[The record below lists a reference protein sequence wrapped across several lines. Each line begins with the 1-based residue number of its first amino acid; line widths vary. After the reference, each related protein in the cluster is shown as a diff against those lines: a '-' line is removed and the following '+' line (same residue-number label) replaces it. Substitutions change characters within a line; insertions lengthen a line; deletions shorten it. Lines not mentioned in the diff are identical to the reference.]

1 MNKKTSAFRTISD
14 ASDELRIPQ
23 HVLRFWETK
32 FSSIRPIKRGG
43 GRRFY
48 RPEDIALL
56 INIKNLLHNEGYT
69 IRGGQRLL
77 QRGRGKAP
85 EVDQPEAEK
94 EKTSISKSLLKNL
107 LDDLMI
113 LKKHS
118 AGGRE
123 IVGSNPITPTMNI
136 I

>member
-1 MNKKTSAFRTISD
+1 MNKKTSAFRTISE

-69 IRGGQRLL
+69 IRGVQRLL
-77 QRGRGKAP
+77 QRGRGKAL
-85 EVDQPEAEK
+85 EVDQPEVEK

-113 LKKHS
+113 LKNILNKRLIRFI
-118 AGGRE
+118 AG
-123 IVGSNPITPTMNI
+123 V
-136 I
+136 

>member
-1 MNKKTSAFRTISD
+1 MIKKTSAFRTISE

-69 IRGGQRLL
+69 IRGVQRLL
-77 QRGRGKAP
+77 QRGRGKAL
-85 EVDQPEAEK
+85 EVDQPEVEK

-113 LKKHS
+113 LK
-118 AGGRE
+118 
-123 IVGSNPITPTMNI
+123 NI
-136 I
+136 LNKR

>member
-1 MNKKTSAFRTISD
+1 MPAVGDKSSSKSGKSPLAFRTISEV
-14 ASDELRIPQ
+14 AAELNLPQ

-69 IRGGQRLL
+69 IRGVQRLL
-77 QRGRGKAP
+77 QRGRGKAL
-85 EVDQPEAEK
+85 EVDQPEVEK

-113 LKKHS
+113 LK
-118 AGGRE
+118 
-123 IVGSNPITPTMNI
+123 NI
-136 I
+136 LNKR

>member
-1 MNKKTSAFRTISD
+1 MNKKTSAFRTISE

-69 IRGGQRLL
+69 IRWVQRLL
-77 QRGRGKAP
+77 QRGRGKVP

-113 LKKHS
+113 LK
-118 AGGRE
+118 
-123 IVGSNPITPTMNI
+123 NI
-136 I
+136 LDKR

>member
-1 MNKKTSAFRTISD
+1 MDKKSSAFRTISE
-14 ASDELRIPQ
+14 ASDELQIPQ

-32 FSSIRPIKRGG
+32 FFSIKPIKRGG

-69 IRGGQRLL
+69 IRGVQRLL

-85 EVDQPEAEK
+85 EVSKFEK
-94 EKTSISKSLLKNL
+94 ENTGISKSLLRGLLDDLLILKNL
-107 LDDLMI
+107 LD
-113 LKKHS
+113 K
-118 AGGRE
+118 R
-123 IVGSNPITPTMNI
+123 
-136 I
+136 

>member
-1 MNKKTSAFRTISD
+1 MNKKSSAFRTISE

-32 FSSIRPIKRGG
+32 FASIRPIKRGG

-69 IRGGQRLL
+69 IKGVQRLL
-77 QRGRGKAP
+77 QRGRGKVIETNKIDKQHSADP
-85 EVDQPEAEK
+85 
-94 EKTSISKSLLKNL
+94 KSLLNNL
-107 LDDLMI
+107 LEDLEN
-113 LKKHS
+113 LKSLLDKK
-118 AGGRE
+118 
-123 IVGSNPITPTMNI
+123 
-136 I
+136 